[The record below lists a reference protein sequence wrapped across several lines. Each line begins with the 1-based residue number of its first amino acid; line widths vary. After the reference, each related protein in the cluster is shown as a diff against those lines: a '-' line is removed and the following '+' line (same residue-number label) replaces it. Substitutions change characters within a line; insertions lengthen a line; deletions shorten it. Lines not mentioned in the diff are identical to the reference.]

1 MAPKTG
7 AIFVLEVS
15 LALQRRPP
23 SPPPSGGRALQKS
36 PLQKR
41 GVTCLP
47 DLGNASAHHDRQSIR
62 FRFGDVKN
70 W

>member
-7 AIFVLEVS
+7 AIFVLEVL
-15 LALQRRPP
+15 LALQKRPP

-36 PLQKR
+36 R
-41 GVTCLP
+41 FRSAGVTYLP

>member
-15 LALQRRPP
+15 LALQKRPP

-36 PLQKR
+36 
-41 GVTCLP
+41 
-47 DLGNASAHHDRQSIR
+47 R
-62 FRFGDVKN
+62 FRSAGLLISPTWETLAPIMTDSQFVFALAM
-70 W
+70 